1 MNTCVELTLRQVEK
15 EVQNLTDGA
24 GAHAVVV
31 VVGLATAYNQ
41 ALRLLR
47 PVGTLVC
54 VGLPSQDY
62 RMPISPLDCVNRGFH
77 VVGSCVGTEEEMQ
90 DLLRMAAAGRV
101 STHYQVFEL
110 SEVNTVIERL
120 ERFAIEGRAVL
131 RIPSE
136 SPRIS
141 GEMS

>member
-1 MNTCVELTLRQVEK
+1 MEK

-31 VVGLATAYNQ
+31 VVGLASAYNQ

-47 PVGTLVC
+47 PLGTLVC

-62 RMPISPLDCVNRGFH
+62 RMPISPLDCVNRGIH

-110 SEVNTVIERL
+110 MEVNTVIERL

-131 RIPSE
+131 RIPTE
-136 SPRIS
+136 SPKATRVV
-141 GEMS
+141 